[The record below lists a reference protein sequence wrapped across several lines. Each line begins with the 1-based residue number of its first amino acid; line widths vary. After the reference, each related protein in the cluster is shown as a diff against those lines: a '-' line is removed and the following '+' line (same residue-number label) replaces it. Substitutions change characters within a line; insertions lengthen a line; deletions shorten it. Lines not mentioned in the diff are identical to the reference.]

1 MKGVVETKVVKG
13 APSAVNLQYFEED
26 KIALFYYAINCTKK
40 KDITVPSKAPIPP
53 GVTPSPD
60 AGKSA
65 EVKKSEDLKPQVFE
79 KNEKEKMIA
88 EGQLKRNK
96 HDYPTFDDVISDW
109 ESEDGEGGKKKKKE
123 KKIGDGKDDN
133 KKDDEK
139 KSEKTKSKM
148 TDAGEKK
155 SEKK

>member
-1 MKGVVETKVVKG
+1 MSETWIINIL
-13 APSAVNLQYFEED
+13 STFILSSIF
-26 KIALFYYAINCTKK
+26 IIISAINCTKK
-40 KDITVPSKAPIPP
+40 KDVTAPSKAPIPP
-53 GVTPSPD
+53 GIAPSPV

-109 ESEDGEGGKKKKKE
+109 ESEDGESGKKKKKE

-133 KKDDEK
+133 KKDEK